1 MAKKGSKT
9 SANKLA
15 KPSKT
20 LLKRWHE
27 ETAKIADMERLVIN
41 AADTSRVMKC
51 SFNALARL
59 IDDLQVTELEAVEL
73 LVSELR
79 DACECK

>member
-1 MAKKGSKT
+1 MAKK
-9 SANKLA
+9 SAKVVG

-27 ETAKIADMERLVIN
+27 QTAKIADMERLVIN

-51 SFNALARL
+51 SFNALARM
-59 IDDLQVTELEAVEL
+59 IDDLQITELEAVEL

>member
-1 MAKKGSKT
+1 MAKK
-9 SANKLA
+9 SAGKLA

-27 ETAKIADMERLVIN
+27 QTAKIADMERLVIN

-51 SFNALARL
+51 SFHALAHM
-59 IDDLQVTELEAVEL
+59 IQEMQATELEAVEL
-73 LVSELR
+73 LITELR
-79 DACECK
+79 TACECK